1 VGGSAAQAIE
11 LGLAA
16 FAIAFTGA
24 MMPGPLLTVAIEHT
38 VRRGGFSAMLL
49 LVGHALLEAVLL
61 LGLAFGFNK
70 VLLLPPVTAGLSL
83 AGGAFLV
90 WMGAGML
97 VDIARGRLTLSFDA
111 SESEPSRLGPVLRG
125 AAVSLANPYWAIW
138 WATIGLKL
146 ASDAIR
152 IGPLAIG
159 TFFIGHEAADF
170 AWYAVVVAAVSGG
183 RRFLSDRAYRWILG
197 VCACFLLYLGVT
209 FAVAGLR
216 AALQ

>member
-49 LVGHALLEAVLL
+49 L
-61 LGLAFGFNK
+61 GLAFGLNK

>member
-1 VGGSAAQAIE
+1 VGASITPALE

-16 FAIAFTGA
+16 FVIAFTGA

-38 VRRGGFSAMLL
+38 VRRGGLSAMLL
-49 LVGHALLEAVLL
+49 LVGHALLEALLL
-61 LGLAFGFNK
+61 LGLAFGLNK
-70 VLLLPPVTAGLSL
+70 ILLLPAVTAGLSL
-83 AGGAFLV
+83 VGGAFLV

-97 VDIARGRLTLSFDA
+97 TDIARGRMRLSLDSA
-111 SESEPSRLGPVLRG
+111 QGPTSRLGPVVRG

-159 TFFIGHEAADF
+159 TFFVGHEIADF
-170 AWYAVVVAAVSGG
+170 AWYAVVVAAVSSG
-183 RRFLSDRAYRWILG
+183 RRFMSDRVYRWIIG
-197 VCACFLLYLGVT
+197 ACAVFLLYLGVT
-209 FAVAGLR
+209 FVVAGVR
-216 AALQ
+216 AAV

>member
-1 VGGSAAQAIE
+1 MTGSLAPALE

-38 VRRGGFSAMLL
+38 IRRGGFSAMLL
-49 LVGHALLEAVLL
+49 LVGHALLEALLL
-61 LGLAFGFNK
+61 LGLAFGLNK

-83 AGGAFLV
+83 VGGAFLV

-97 VDIARGRLTLSFDA
+97 ADIARGRLKLALDGGQGPT
-111 SESEPSRLGPVLRG
+111 SRFGPVLRG
-125 AAVSLANPYWAIW
+125 AAVSLSNPYWAMW

-152 IGPLAIG
+152 IGPVAVG
-159 TFFIGHEAADF
+159 TFFLAHEAADF
-170 AWYAVVVAAVSGG
+170 AWYAVVIAAVSSG
-183 RRFLSDRAYRWILG
+183 RNLVSERAYRWIIG
-197 VCACFLLYLGVT
+197 ACAVFLLYLGVT
-209 FAVAGLR
+209 FIVTGVR
-216 AALQ
+216 ATL